1 MGKISGIKRNRLFEF
16 KADLVKTELNKQMGE
31 IK

>member
-16 KADLVKTELNKQMGE
+16 RAGLVKTELNKQIGE
-31 IK
+31 MK

>member
-1 MGKISGIKRNRLFEF
+1 MGKISGSKRNMLFEF
-16 KADLVKTELNKQMGE
+16 RADLVKKELNKQMGE